1 MAIPIGQALKVG
13 LYLFKQK
20 LMRRKK
26 YPLVLMLEP
35 LYRCNLECIGCGKIQ
50 KPNEILKKYLSV
62 EDCMKAA
69 NECGAPIVS
78 IAGGEPLI
86 HPDIVNIV
94 KGLIDQGRY
103 VYLCTNALLLDRYI
117 DQMPKSQRLTFS
129 IHLDGLKEHHDHI
142 CAEEGVFDKAIDAI
156 KLAKQKGFRVTTN
169 TTFFDGVTVEEAEK
183 FLDYVQPLDVD
194 GMTVASAFQYPDA
207 PTQNN
212 FFGRQR
218 TQEFFKELLSKN
230 DNGRWNFN
238 HSPFYLEF
246 LEGKRDYDC
255 TPWGNPS
262 YSVLGWQKPCYLL
275 DEGYAESFQG
285 LMEETEWEK
294 YGHRNHDKCKDCTAH
309 CGYEATAVEDSTSG
323 LKNMIYSAKTV
334 LT

>member
-1 MAIPIGQALKVG
+1 
-13 LYLFKQK
+13 
-20 LMRRKK
+20 
-26 YPLVLMLEP
+26 
-35 LYRCNLECIGCGKIQ
+35 
-50 KPNEILKKYLSV
+50 
-62 EDCMKAA
+62 MKAA

-86 HPDIVNIV
+86 HPEIVDIV
-94 KGLIDQGRY
+94 KGLVDQGRY

-117 DQMPKSQRLTFS
+117 DQMPKTSLLTFS
-129 IHLDGLKEHHDHI
+129 IHLDGMQEHHDHI
-142 CAEEGVFDKAIDAI
+142 CAEEGVYDKAIDAI

-183 FLDYVQPLDVD
+183 FLDHVQPLNID

-212 FFGRQR
+212 FFGRER
-218 TQEFFKELLSKN
+218 TQEFFKELLAKN

-275 DEGYAESFQG
+275 DEGYAESFQE
-285 LMEETEWEK
+285 LMDETEWEK
-294 YGHRNHDKCKDCTAH
+294 YGHRNHEKCKDCTAH
-309 CGYEATAVEDSTSG
+309 CGYEATAVEDSING
-323 LKNMIYSAKTV
+323 LQNMIYSAKTV

>member
-13 LYLFKQK
+13 FYLFKQK
-20 LMRRKK
+20 LKRRKK

-86 HPDIVNIV
+86 HPNIVEIV
-94 KGLIDQGRY
+94 KGLVDQGRY
-103 VYLCTNALLLDRYI
+103 VYLCTNALLLDRFI
-117 DQMPKSQRLTFS
+117 DLMPKTQRLTFS

-183 FLDYVQPLDVD
+183 FLDYVQPLNVD

-207 PTQNN
+207 PTQSN
-212 FFGRQR
+212 FFGRER

-230 DNGRWNFN
+230 DDGRWNFN

-275 DEGYAESFQG
+275 DEGYAESFDA

-323 LKNMIYSAKTV
+323 VKNMVYSAKMV
-334 LT
+334 LS

>member
-20 LMRRKK
+20 IKRRKK

-35 LYRCNLECIGCGKIQ
+35 LFRCNLECIGCGKIQ
-50 KPNEILKKYLSV
+50 KTNEILKKYLSV
-62 EDCMKAA
+62 EDCLKAA
-69 NECGAPIVS
+69 DECGAPIVS

-86 HPDIVNIV
+86 HPDIVGIV
-94 KGLIDQGRY
+94 KGLINQGRY
-103 VYLCTNALLLDRYI
+103 VYLCTNALLLDRFI

-156 KLAKQKGFRVTTN
+156 KLAKEKGFRVTTN

-183 FLDYVQPLDVD
+183 FLDYVQPLNVD

-207 PTQNN
+207 PTQDN
-212 FFGRQR
+212 FFGRHR
-218 TQEFFKELLSKN
+218 TQEFFKQLLAKN

-275 DEGYAESFQG
+275 DEGYADSFQD
-285 LMEETEWEK
+285 LMEETQWDN
-294 YGHRNHDKCKDCTAH
+294 YGHRNHEKCKDCTAH
-309 CGYEATAVEDSTSG
+309 CGYEATAVEDSTNG
-323 LKNMIYSAKTV
+323 LKNMVYSAKTV

>member
-13 LYLFKQK
+13 FYLFKQK
-20 LMRRKK
+20 LKRRKK

-35 LYRCNLECIGCGKIQ
+35 LFRCNLECIGCGKIQ

-69 NECGAPIVS
+69 EECGAPIVS

-86 HPDIVNIV
+86 HPDIVEIV
-94 KGLIDQGRY
+94 KGLVDQGRY

-117 DQMPKSQRLTFS
+117 DLMPKSQRLTFS

-169 TTFFDGVTVEEAEK
+169 TTFFGGVTVDEAEK
-183 FLDYVQPLDVD
+183 FLDYVQPLNVD

-207 PTQNN
+207 PTQDQ
-212 FFGRQR
+212 FFGRHR

-230 DNGRWNFN
+230 DDGRWNFN

-262 YSVLGWQKPCYLL
+262 YSLLGWQKPCYLL
-275 DEGYAESFQG
+275 DEGYAESFQA
-285 LMEETEWEK
+285 LMDETEWGK
-294 YGHRNHDKCKDCTAH
+294 YGYRNHDKCKDCTAH
-309 CGYEATAVEDSTSG
+309 CGYEATAVEDSTNG

>member
-1 MAIPIGQALKVG
+1 MAIPLGQAFKVG
-13 LYLFKQK
+13 FYLFKQK
-20 LMRRKK
+20 LMKRKK

-62 EDCMKAA
+62 EDCLNAA
-69 NECGAPIVS
+69 EECGAPIVS
-78 IAGGEPLI
+78 VAGGEPLI
-86 HPDIVNIV
+86 HPDIVEIV

-103 VYLCTNALLLDRYI
+103 VYLCTNALLLEKYI
-117 DQMPKSQRLTFS
+117 DQMPKSPRLTFS

-156 KLAKQKGFRVTTN
+156 KLAKEKGFRVTTN

-183 FLDYVQPLDVD
+183 FLDYVQPLNVD

-207 PTQNN
+207 PTQDN
-212 FFGRQR
+212 FFGRHR

-230 DNGRWNFN
+230 KNGRWNFN

-275 DEGYAESFQG
+275 DEGYAETFRE
-285 LMEETEWEK
+285 LMEETEWDK

-309 CGYEATAVEDSTSG
+309 CGYEATAVEDSTNG
-323 LKNMIYSAKTV
+323 IRNMVYSAKTV

>member
-13 LYLFKQK
+13 FYLFKQK
-20 LMRRKK
+20 LKRRKK

-62 EDCMKAA
+62 EDCMNAA

-86 HPDIVNIV
+86 HPEIVEIV
-94 KGLIDQGRY
+94 KGLVDQGRY
-103 VYLCTNALLLDRYI
+103 VYLCTNALLLERYI
-117 DQMPKSQRLTFS
+117 DQMPKSPRLTFS

-169 TTFFDGVTVEEAEK
+169 TTFFGGVTVKEAEE

-207 PTQNN
+207 PTQDQ
-212 FFGRQR
+212 FFGRRR

-230 DNGRWNFN
+230 DDGRWNFN

-275 DEGYAESFQG
+275 DEGYADSFQA

-323 LKNMIYSAKTV
+323 LKNMVYSAKTV